1 MVASISYVITL
12 QCFGKTKVFI
22 ASAAKTPAVIIAAL
36 QTANTMIGVSA
47 AGSRYRANIIGG
59 NVTDATTPREDT
71 SVLVI
76 SQLIG
81 RSASV
86 TITTRPYGFV
96 RHASQV

>member
-36 QTANTMIGVSA
+36 QAANTGRCIRSTYMLRVECAPMIGVSA

-59 NVTDATTPREDT
+59 NVTDLQLRVRLDT
-71 SVLVI
+71 EEPCCNK
-76 SQLIG
+76 Q
-81 RSASV
+81 
-86 TITTRPYGFV
+86 Y
-96 RHASQV
+96 